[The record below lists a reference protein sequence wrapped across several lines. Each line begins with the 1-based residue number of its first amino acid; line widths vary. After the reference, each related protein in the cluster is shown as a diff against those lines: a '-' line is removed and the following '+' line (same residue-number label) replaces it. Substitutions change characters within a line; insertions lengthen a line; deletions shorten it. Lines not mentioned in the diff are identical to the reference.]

1 MTAVPG
7 NSPSTAGPR
16 SWQSL
21 KAIAIPVATVIA
33 TLAIGLALIGL
44 TGASIPDAID
54 AFIEGTFG
62 SGYVIAASINRA
74 VAYALVA
81 LGFIVAARANLTNV
95 GGEGQIAIG
104 GMTATALALYGGVK
118 GLPLGLAFIL
128 PMLAAIFTGALWG
141 GLAGFLK
148 VKSGTNEV
156 ISTLLLTFIGIWML
170 YGSVESVDLLR
181 RPMTTTAT
189 LPESLEIPD
198 ATKLPLLTGDPSA
211 PLNIGLP
218 IAIVL
223 AGLVWLVLTRSV
235 FGWRLR
241 AVGLNEL
248 ASRRAG
254 IPYNSTIVAAMAIA
268 GGFGGLTGAI
278 MLQGDQFVLKSGFSS
293 GYGFDGLVIGLLA
306 RGSTAGVIA
315 ASLLFG
321 FLRSGGINMEMEAQ
335 VPSAI
340 VMVIQGMIVVTIAG
354 IAFWSERGKASR

>member
-1 MTAVPG
+1 MTVLP
-7 NSPSTAGPR
+7 NPVSAGR
-16 SWQSL
+16 AQTLQWL
-21 KAIAIPVATVIA
+21 TAIAIPVGTVVV
-33 TLAIGLALIGL
+33 TLCIGLLLIGL

-54 AFIEGTFG
+54 AFIDGTFG
-62 SGYVIAASINRA
+62 SAYVIAASINRA
-74 VAYALVA
+74 VAYALVG
-81 LGFIVAARANLTNV
+81 LGFIMAARANLTNV

-118 GLPLGLAFIL
+118 GLPLGLGFIL
-128 PMLAAIFTGALWG
+128 PMLAAVVTGAMWG
-141 GLAGFLK
+141 GLAGVLK

-156 ISTLLLTFIGIWML
+156 ISTLLLTFIGIWLL
-170 YGSVESVDLLR
+170 YGSVQSVDLLR

-198 ATKLPLLTGDPSA
+198 VTKLPLLTGDPSS

-218 IAIVL
+218 IVIVL
-223 AGLVWLVLTRSV
+223 AIAVWVVLTQSI

-254 IPYNSTIVAAMAIA
+254 IPYESTVIAAMAIA
-268 GGFGGLTGAI
+268 GGFGGLAGAV
-278 MLQGDQFVLKSGFSS
+278 MLQGDQYVLKAGFSS

-306 RGSTAGVIA
+306 RGSTTGVIA
-315 ASLLFG
+315 AALLFG
-321 FLRSGGINMEMEAQ
+321 FLRSGGINMEMVAQ

-340 VMVIQGMIVVTIAG
+340 VMVIQGLIVVTVAG
-354 IAFWSERGKASR
+354 VSFWAARGRVAQ